1 MREMGAPT
9 VAAVNA
15 LSASANERHSPGQ
28 LCRKEWWRFFKSK
41 MSLTSMMMWA
51 FTPGELAVKT
61 VLGAFAEEKRGQ
73 RSGFAS

>member
-1 MREMGAPT
+1 MRETGAPT

-28 LCRKEWWRFFKSK
+28 LCRKEWWRFFKVEDVIDEHDDVG
-41 MSLTSMMMWA
+41 
-51 FTPGELAVKT
+51 FHPGELAVKT

>member
-1 MREMGAPT
+1 MRETGAPT

-15 LSASANERHSPGQ
+15 LSASATSVIRLANCAGRSGGARQVEDVIDEHDDVGFYPG
-28 LCRKEWWRFFKSK
+28 K
-41 MSLTSMMMWA
+41 
-51 FTPGELAVKT
+51 LAVKT